1 MSSRKSGTSSK
12 NWECQVEN
20 QGRQVENQGR
30 QVENQDRQV
39 ENQDRQVNLGNKV
52 SFDTHDVV

>member
-1 MSSRKSGTSSK
+1 MSSK
-12 NWECQVEN
+12 NRGCQVEN

-30 QVENQDRQV
+30 QVKNQ
-39 ENQDRQVNLGNKV
+39 ECQVNLGNKV

>member
-1 MSSRKSGTSSK
+1 MSSK
-12 NWECQVEN
+12 NRGC
-20 QGRQVENQGR
+20 QVENQGR